1 MGAPKLQNPRLAALY
16 EQIIATT
23 ETPEY
28 QKNARRLEAE
38 HASLAESEADRAWR
52 LRLIDGRVPQ
62 AFWDAVRDP
71 QVTDALTAVRHHLTA
86 APRECVFLALAGP
99 RGRGKTTALASA
111 VAEHGGLYVEAH
123 ELVRAGTFNEVWA
136 EAARAPVL
144 VIDEL
149 GAEFANDAYRASLYE
164 LLNTRYSN
172 GRKTIF
178 ATNLDAPAFKAR
190 YCPDANDRLAER
202 IAKGGRWVNLPGES
216 MRRGWQE
223 K

>member
-1 MGAPKLQNPRLAALY
+1 VSVIGIKNPRLAAVY
-16 EQIIATT
+16 GQIIATI

-38 HASLAESEADRAWR
+38 YASLAESEADRARR

-62 AFWDAVRDP
+62 AFWDTVRDP
-71 QVTDALTAVRHHLTA
+71 QITDALAAVKHHLTA

-99 RGRGKTTALASA
+99 RGRGKTTALACA
-111 VAEHGGLYVEAH
+111 VAEYGGLYIEAH
-123 ELVRAGTFNEVWA
+123 ELVRVGTFDDVWD

-149 GAEFANDAYRASLYE
+149 GAEFMNDAYRASLYE

-172 GRKTIF
+172 NRKTII
-178 ATNLDAPAFKAR
+178 ATNLDAQAFRMR

-202 IAKGGRWVNLPGES
+202 IAKGGRWFNLPGES
-216 MRRGWQE
+216 MRRNWQE